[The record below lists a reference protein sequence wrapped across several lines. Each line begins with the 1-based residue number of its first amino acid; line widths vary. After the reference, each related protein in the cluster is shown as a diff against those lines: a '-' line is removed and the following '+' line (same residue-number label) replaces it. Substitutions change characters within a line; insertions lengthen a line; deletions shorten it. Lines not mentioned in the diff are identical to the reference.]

1 MESCIDKYSVAPC
14 CLCGSSEHNAT
25 YFCALKAAEK
35 SFIER
40 HHGSLPDDRARICKK
55 HQLEAKHGNNIYSID
70 WEDQDRQETISQSM
84 HQMIKGCKCKKG
96 CNTSRCGCK
105 KKSSYCGPGC
115 YCSSCSNIP
124 TQISHKTEDNGS
136 SESEYSEESSSEE
149 SLETEIITDY
159 NFIDFDCDL

>member
-55 HQLEAKHGNNIYSID
+55 HQLEAKHHHDDNHY
-70 WEDQDRQETISQSM
+70 
-84 HQMIKGCKCKKG
+84 
-96 CNTSRCGCK
+96 
-105 KKSSYCGPGC
+105 
-115 YCSSCSNIP
+115 IP
-124 TQISHKTEDNGS
+124 KWKRITFTAREWLD
-136 SESEYSEESSSEE
+136 
-149 SLETEIITDY
+149 LEWQ
-159 NFIDFDCDL
+159 